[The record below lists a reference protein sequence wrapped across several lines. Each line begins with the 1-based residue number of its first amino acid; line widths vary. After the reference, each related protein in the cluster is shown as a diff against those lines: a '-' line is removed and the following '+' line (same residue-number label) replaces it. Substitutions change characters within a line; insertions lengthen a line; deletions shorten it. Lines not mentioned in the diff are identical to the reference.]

1 MKLGELLSYH
11 KPCNKEEVIEIYQV
25 ENLDNPIEILT
36 ATKKSKYNNCNIDRF
51 YVLDGKICVLIY

>member
-11 KPCNKEEVIEIYQV
+11 NPCNKEEIIEIYQV

-36 ATKKSKYNNCNIDRF
+36 ATQKSKYNNCNIDRF
-51 YVLDGKICVLIY
+51 YVLNGKICVLIY